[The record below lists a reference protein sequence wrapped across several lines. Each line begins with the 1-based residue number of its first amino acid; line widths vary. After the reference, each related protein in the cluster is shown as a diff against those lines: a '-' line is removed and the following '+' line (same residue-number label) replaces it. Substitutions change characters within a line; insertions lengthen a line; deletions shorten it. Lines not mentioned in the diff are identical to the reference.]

1 MFSKV
6 CGIQCDLLD
15 AIGLIMFISQ
25 AKTRKE
31 EIGRFNRAKDDK
43 EFAKVLRARS
53 LGPEHLETQ
62 AQLRRAIR
70 VCLLLFLS
78 TCRVITGMYR

>member
-1 MFSKV
+1 MFNVISL
-6 CGIQCDLLD
+6 IT
-15 AIGLIMFISQ
+15 IGLIELILS

-43 EFAKVLRARS
+43 EFAKMLKARS
-53 LGPEHLETQ
+53 LGPEHLEAQ

-70 VCLLLFLS
+70 VCPPFFSICSFLY
-78 TCRVITGMYR
+78 ITGIGR